1 MNSFTLPAFAK
12 INWLLR
18 IIGKRDDGFHDLFT
32 VFQTVS
38 LHDDLTFS
46 ENTTLELTCSDSNI
60 PTDSQNLIIKAAE
73 SLKQQ
78 FEITKGA
85 KIHLEKRIPSPG
97 GLGGG
102 SSDCA
107 TALIGLAELW
117 EIDTNLEQLAEI
129 GGKLGSDVPFFFY
142 GGTAVGIGRGTE
154 ILPITEVDE
163 KYLIIVTPN
172 EDVSTAQAF
181 KQVDAL
187 RLTKR
192 VSNRIL
198 ELCREEAKKIA
209 DNQFVLYN
217 DFEKTVFEQYSLIKS
232 AKDTLVSV
240 GAIRV
245 LLSGSG
251 SSVFGVFDNLQLRQN
266 AVELLEKEFGSRVFA
281 IETISREKFT
291 ESFEKSSGLLL

>member
-1 MNSFTLPAFAK
+1 MTSFTLPAFAK

-38 LHDDLTFS
+38 LRDDLTFS
-46 ENTTLELTCSDSNI
+46 ENATLELSCSDDHI
-60 PTDSQNLIIKAAE
+60 PTDSRNLIIKAAE
-73 SLKQQ
+73 SLRQQ
-78 FEITKGA
+78 FGITKGA

-107 TALIGLAELW
+107 TALIGLAKLW
-117 EIDTNLEQLAEI
+117 EIDTNGEQLAEI
-129 GGKLGSDVPFFFY
+129 GGKLGSDVPLFFH
-142 GGTAVGIGRGTE
+142 GGTAIGVGRGTE
-154 ILPITEVDE
+154 ISPIEDVDE

-181 KQVDAL
+181 QQLDAS
-187 RLTKR
+187 RLTKT

-198 ELCREEAKKIA
+198 ELCRKEAKKIA
-209 DNQFVLYN
+209 DDRFVLYN
-217 DFEKTVFEQYSLIKS
+217 DFEKTILDQYSSIKS
-232 AKDTLVSV
+232 AKDAVISL
-240 GAIRV
+240 GARRV
-245 LLSGSG
+245 LMSGSG

-291 ESFEKSSGLLL
+291 EFFGTSSNLLL